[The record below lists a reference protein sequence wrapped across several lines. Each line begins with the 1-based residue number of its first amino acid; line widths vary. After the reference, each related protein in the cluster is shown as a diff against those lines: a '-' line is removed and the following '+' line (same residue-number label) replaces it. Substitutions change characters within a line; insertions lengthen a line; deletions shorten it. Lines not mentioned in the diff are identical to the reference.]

1 MAPSLVKVEKIE
13 KLFFIFSEWYKYINY
28 KHLKMT
34 QEVMDERMLLFD
46 KYLERGKLTSHQYQK
61 DGVRWMLTNE
71 LRKDAPCGVRGG
83 FIADEMGLGKT
94 IMMIGTMLG
103 NFVERTLIIVPPV
116 LIDQWYVQIARTTGH
131 KSLIFHG
138 DNKKQISKEDLEQ
151 AKIVISTYGAITMT
165 ESMMKKKFLPLL
177 HKVSWSRII
186 FDEAHH
192 LRNSETTRYNGA
204 RLLRANIRWLV
215 SGTPVQNRRQDFY
228 NLCSMLRLPKSFYT
242 ESENLKLLARSFILK
257 RTKKQVG
264 IILPDVVQQ
273 KKVVEWTNQKEMELS
288 EEIHSALEFSR
299 VSAGKG
305 KELSMTM
312 QGSGALA
319 LLLRARQ
326 SCIYPKL
333 ITKKLESWIKQGVI
347 KDYAGYKDAF
357 NCSSKLDYAVGKIL
371 ERKGNGCGKIIF
383 CHFREEIDEI
393 ADRLKAG
400 GMSSVVTFD
409 GRTSDKKR
417 ADILSLGHEALI
429 LQIQTGCEG
438 LNLQEHYSEIY
449 FISPHWNPAVE
460 DQAVARCH
468 RIGQTKIVHVER
480 FVMSEFEA
488 DEDQESG
495 TMNVEK
501 YVGSVQDMK
510 RFIAKDCINTP
521 LEKVEPNESECGGDF
536 LEQK

>member
-1 MAPSLVKVEKIE
+1 
-13 KLFFIFSEWYKYINY
+13 
-28 KHLKMT
+28 MT
-34 QEVMDERMLLFD
+34 QELIDERMLLFE
-46 KYLERGKLTSHQYQK
+46 KYLDRGKLTHHQYQK
-61 DGVRWMLTNE
+61 DGVRWILTNE
-71 LRKDAPCGVRGG
+71 LRKDPICGVRGG

-116 LIDQWYVQIARTTGH
+116 LLDQWYVQIARTTGH
-131 KSLIFHG
+131 KPIIFHG
-138 DNKKQISKEDLEQ
+138 ENKKHISKLDLEA

-165 ESMMKKKFLPLL
+165 ECMMKKKFLTPL
-177 HKVSWSRII
+177 HKISWGRII

-192 LRNSETTRYNGA
+192 LRNNDTTRYNGA
-204 RLLRANIRWLV
+204 RLLSANIRWLV
-215 SGTPVQNRRQDFY
+215 SGTPVQNRKEDFY
-228 NLCSMLRLPKSFYT
+228 NLCSILRLKKSFYT
-242 ESENLKLLARSFILK
+242 ESGNLILLARNFILK

-273 KKVVEWTNQKEMELS
+273 KKVVDWTNQKEKELS
-288 EEIHSALEFSR
+288 EEIHSALDFSR
-299 VSAGKG
+299 VSPEKG

-312 QGSGALA
+312 QGSCALA

-333 ITKKLESWIKQGVI
+333 ITKKLESWIKQGVL
-347 KDYAGYKDAF
+347 KNYASYKDAF

-393 ADRLKAG
+393 ADRLKKG
-400 GMSSVVTFD
+400 GMENVVTFD

-417 ADILSLGHEALI
+417 ALILSLGYEALI

-449 FISPHWNPAVE
+449 FISPHWNPAIE
-460 DQAVARCH
+460 DQAIARCH

-480 FVMSEFEA
+480 FIMAKF
-488 DEDQESG
+488 DETDEEKSDPDFS

-501 YVGSVQDMK
+501 YVGKVQDMK
-510 RFIAKDCINTP
+510 RVIAKDCI
-521 LEKVEPNESECGGDF
+521 K
-536 LEQK
+536 